1 MVDAI
6 LKKAS
11 YPFFGLP
18 RMDDELNEF
27 LYRNGLA
34 ARGEPIAWT
43 PLTGGVA
50 SDIWRVDVAR
60 RSMCVKRA
68 LGKLRV
74 AANWEAPTARNAYEW
89 AWMRYASRLV
99 PGAVPAPLA
108 HDAALGMFAM
118 EFLDPAAYPNWKQLL
133 LQGAADPGT
142 AVAVA
147 KLLATL
153 HGASAGDAAVAAA
166 FETGAIFFAIRLE
179 PYLLATARRHPDIAA
194 RLQTLA
200 DRTAAARIALVHGD
214 VSPKNILIGPDGPVF
229 LDAECAWFGDPAFDA
244 AFCLNQ
250 LLLKCLAR
258 PRSMN
263 AYLDCFAAFSGAY
276 LSEVRWEPHE
286 DIEGRTASL
295 LPALLLARVD
305 GKSPV
310 EYVTNETAKALV
322 RATARPLI
330 ADAPTRLMAIAD
342 AWHTA
347 LKRNPGIAGG
357 DQVSGV
363 DGENG

>member
-1 MVDAI
+1 MN
-6 LKKAS
+6 
-11 YPFFGLP
+11 
-18 RMDDELNEF
+18 DDLNEF

-34 ARGEPIAWT
+34 VRGASIAWT
-43 PLTGGVA
+43 PLPGGVA
-50 SDIWRVDVAR
+50 SDIWRVDVPR
-60 RSMCVKRA
+60 CSMCVKRA

-118 EFLDPAAYPNWKQLL
+118 EFLDPVAYPNWKQLL
-133 LQGAADPGT
+133 LQGVAEPGT

-179 PYLLATARRHPDIAA
+179 PYLLATAQRHPDIAA
-194 RLQTLA
+194 QLHRLA

-214 VSPKNILIGPDGPVF
+214 VSPKNILIGPNGPVF
-229 LDAECAWFGDPAFDA
+229 LDAECAWYGDPAFDA
-244 AFCLNQ
+244 AFCLTQ

-258 PRSMN
+258 RGSTG
-263 AYLDCFAAFSGAY
+263 AYLDCFAAFTDTY
-276 LSEVRWEPHE
+276 LSEVSWEPAAG
-286 DIEGRTASL
+286 IEGRTATL

-310 EYVTNETAKALV
+310 EYVTSEAAKTLV
-322 RATARPLI
+322 RETARPLVVV
-330 ADAPTRLMAIAD
+330 APTRIMAIAE
-342 AWHTA
+342 AWQAA
-347 LKRNPGIAGG
+347 LTRHPGVAGG
-357 DQVSGV
+357 GS
-363 DGENG
+363 